1 MGGGFLPPWFVQV
14 FGLVIIAVFVVL
26 KIETG
31 QESALLVGVGV
42 TLVTTGVVQ
51 SGYNKF
57 KRELYKGNPPEEQAK
72 ADE

>member
-1 MGGGFLPPWFVQV
+1 MGGGFLPPWVVQV
-14 FGLVIIAVFVVL
+14 FGLLVIAVFVVL

-51 SGYNKF
+51 SGYAKL
-57 KRELYKGNPPEEQAK
+57 KRELYKGNPPEEQDRV
-72 ADE
+72 DE